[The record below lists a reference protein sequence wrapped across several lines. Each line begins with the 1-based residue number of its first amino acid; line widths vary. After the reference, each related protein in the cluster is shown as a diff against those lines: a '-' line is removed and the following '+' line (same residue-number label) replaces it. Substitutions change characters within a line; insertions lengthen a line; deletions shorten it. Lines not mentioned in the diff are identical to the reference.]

1 MKNTLLTIAFFINI
15 IIYAQ
20 QNSEDSIF
28 SLPNVKINEN
38 RFINTSPFQSN
49 KSMDI
54 LTARQ
59 ITYLPVR
66 SAQEALQFV
75 AGVDIQQR
83 GPGGTQADIAIDGGT
98 FDQTLILLNGFK
110 MSDIQTGH
118 HNMNL
123 LFPMIAIQQVEV
135 YKGAQ
140 SRMFGPG
147 ALTGAVNF
155 KVGAK
160 GQNGTK
166 FHAYSGTNFKSDTI
180 NNYRYINSGIQV
192 SHAFTTKKVSHLI
205 AAAFESGSGYR
216 YNSSF
221 NRHQLFYNMDYELN
235 DKNSIQFMAGG
246 NYNQFG
252 VNGFYVPP
260 IRPDTFSRENNAQ
273 ETVATMFTAIQS
285 FHTINKWH
293 INPRISLRMNYDEY
307 IYIRQRP
314 SFFKN
319 KHQTDVTTF
328 EIHAHRDL
336 KKGILGLGAESKYE
350 NINSNNLG
358 LRYRNNHGVFAEY
371 KYPLSS
377 KSDITP
383 GFYLNYN
390 SDFGLNIFP
399 SLDIDYRLTD
409 RFKIYSHSGTA
420 MRNPTY
426 TDWYYRGPSNDG
438 NPNLIPEQSYQS
450 ELGIKTHNK
459 SLFLTAYLFHRQ
471 VDNLISW
478 VRPNNVSRF
487 KPENIIRTQ
496 TNGFN
501 FSLKTNELL
510 KEQLFPIIF
519 NTSYTYLNA
528 TFDKSYQGESKYE
541 INNLRHQLVGGL
553 ILKFHSNI
561 YLSINQRYVLHE
573 NGTEYLL
580 LDARINTQLKKMN
593 LYLDVNN
600 IGNVTYTQ
608 VAAIPLQGRWL
619 TLGLKM
625 DVN

>member
-1 MKNTLLTIAFFINI
+1 MKYKLLSVAFLFNGFLFSQNISVDTI
-15 IIYAQ
+15 Y
-20 QNSEDSIF
+20 

-38 RFINTSPFQSN
+38 RLINTSPFKTN

-54 LTARQ
+54 LTSKQ
-59 ITYLPVR
+59 IDFMPVR

-75 AGVDIQQR
+75 AGVEIQQR
-83 GPGGTQADIAIDGGT
+83 GPGGTQADIGIDGGT

-123 LFPMIAIQQVEV
+123 PFPMIAIQHVEI

-155 KVGAK
+155 KIGSK

-180 NNYRYINSGIQV
+180 NQYKYINSGIQL
-192 SHAFTTKKVSHLI
+192 SHAFTSGKVNHLI

-221 NRHQLFYNMDYELN
+221 NRHQLFYNMDYAIN

-273 ETVATMFTAIQS
+273 ETVATLFTALQS
-285 FHTINKWH
+285 THQINKWH
-293 INPRISLRMNYDEY
+293 INPRVSLRMNYDEY

-314 SFFKN
+314 NFFKN

-328 EIHAHRDL
+328 ELHASRDF
-336 KKGILGLGAESKYE
+336 KKGTIGLGAESKYE

-371 KYPLSS
+371 KYPLSA

-390 SDFGLNIFP
+390 SDFGVNIFP
-399 SLDIDYRLTD
+399 SLDIDYRLTQ
-409 RFKIYSHSGTA
+409 RLKIYSHTGTA

-450 ELGIKTHNK
+450 ELGMKMHNK
-459 SLFLTAYLFHRQ
+459 SLFLTAYVFHRQ

-478 VRPNNVSRF
+478 VRPDAFSRF

-501 FSLKTNELL
+501 FSLRTNELL
-510 KEQLFPIIF
+510 KTELFPIVF
-519 NTSYTYLNA
+519 NASYTYLDA
-528 TFDKSYQGESKYE
+528 SFDRNFIGESKYE
-541 INNLRHQLVGGL
+541 LNNLRHQLVSGL
-553 ILKFHSNI
+553 ILKFHKNL
-561 YLSINQRYVLHE
+561 YLSLNQRYVIQE

-580 LDARINTQLKKMN
+580 LDARINTQLKKLN
-593 LYLDVNN
+593 IYLDVNN

-608 VAAIPLQGRWL
+608 IASIPLQGRWL

-625 DVN
+625 DI